1 MKLFRFAKI
10 PRHQQFNY
18 VPRFYDPKKEQLEEA
33 AKRVKEIQEG
43 GVDGMKDRISGSFK
57 GRKSGR
63 LNKDY
68 VSQLS
73 RQRKR
78 SNWII
83 LAIIVVLCVVVYQ
96 FFIKTWPVMI
106 EAFNLNGTPG

>member
-1 MKLFRFAKI
+1 MKLFRFSKI
-10 PRHQQFNY
+10 PRHQQFSY

-33 AKRVKEIQEG
+33 ARRVREIQEG
-43 GVDGMKDRISGSFK
+43 GVEGMKDRISGSFK

-63 LNKDY
+63 DTKEY
-68 VSQLS
+68 ISQLS

-83 LAIIVVLCVVVYQ
+83 LSIVVILCVVVYQ
-96 FFIKTWPVMI
+96 FFIKTLPVMI
-106 EAFNLNGTPG
+106 EAFQLNGSQG